1 MKEQRLQQELHEE
14 AMKQANN
21 RAKKEE
27 MQARV
32 YMKKAEQKNNT
43 WRSAAQT
50 KQEKQMNKQ
59 QFNM

>member
-1 MKEQRLQQELHEE
+1 MYEEQ
-14 AMKQANN
+14 MKQQNN

-43 WRSAAQT
+43 WKSAAVT
-50 KQEKQMNKQ
+50 K
-59 QFNM
+59 

>member
-1 MKEQRLQQELHEE
+1 
-14 AMKQANN
+14 
-21 RAKKEE
+21 

-43 WRSAAQT
+43 WKSAAVT

-59 QFNM
+59 QHLMQMQ